1 VRSLRRALLLTLLA
15 AVAVVT
21 LAEVAATYRIARREI
36 DSVLDYQLRLVALS
50 LRDQALGL
58 GRISSLG
65 GAGERELVVQ
75 IWDRTGTRIY
85 ASTPAQDLPELP
97 DHPGLATVT
106 TETGTWTN
114 YAVSLGGQVLQ
125 VSQPESM
132 RSRLAFAAA
141 ARTLIPLLL
150 LLPVLAILVWTIV
163 GRVLSP
169 IDRLARQVA
178 GRSPSALQSLP
189 EEEVPEEVRP
199 LVLSLNALMTRLSAA
214 LAAQR
219 AFVADAAHELRTP
232 LAALKLQ
239 AQLASR
245 AHDEADRTAAL
256 ADLQVGLERAAHV
269 VHQLLTLAREEP
281 GAEVDLPEQPVVLS
295 ELVGQVIAD
304 HARLAEAKGIDL
316 GATASGEDG
325 QIQGHPGALR
335 TLLANLVDNAIRYT
349 PQGGRV
355 DVAAGV
361 RNGASFLEV
370 TDSGPGI
377 PAADRPRVF
386 DRFYRRSGTGES
398 GSGLGLAIVKAIA
411 ERHGGRVTLGDSA
424 MGGLSIRVELPGS
437 AVLATRLAPWPP
449 SPGPVPPEPR

>member
-1 VRSLRRALLLTLLA
+1 LLTLLA

-36 DSVLDYQLRLVALS
+36 DAVLDYQLRLVALS

-114 YAVSLGGQVLQ
+114 YAVSLGGQVLL

-199 LVLSLNALMTRLSAA
+199 LVLSLNALMTRLSSA

-245 AHDEADRTAAL
+245 ARDEADRTAAL

-304 HARLAEAKGIDL
+304 HARLAETKGIDL
-316 GATASGEDG
+316 GATASGEDAQVHG
-325 QIQGHPGALR
+325 NPGALR

-355 DVAAGV
+355 DVAAGA
-361 RNGASFLEV
+361 RNGTSFLEV
-370 TDSGPGI
+370 ADSGPGI
-377 PAADRPRVF
+377 PTADRPRVF

-424 MGGLSIRVELPGS
+424 MGGLSIRVELPGI
-437 AVLATRLAPWPP
+437 AVLATRLASSPP